1 MNRTYEIIRGTV
13 ILLIFGAAV
22 IWVMARSLKRAEDP
36 AALVFKWVL
45 TAGVLALLVFKVLPM
60 VAAGGYEAA
69 FGGVPFAAVCGLFL
83 AIIWRG
89 SITNLI
95 AKPLGDL
102 FDGGSEV
109 ADPGPFYSIALARQK
124 QSAFAEA
131 VAEVRRQLEKYP
143 HNYEGQMLLA
153 TIQAENL
160 NDLQAAQTT
169 IERLINQPG
178 HAPTNVTFAL
188 NSLADW
194 HLKYG
199 LDPDS
204 ARLALERVVQ
214 MFPETELALV
224 AKQRLAHLGSSQVL
238 AKMQDKQPIALP
250 SACKDMGLHPEQS
263 KAPSAEEDPT
273 VTAANF
279 LKHLEQHP
287 LDNHAREQLAR
298 IYADHYHR
306 IDLAADELEQ
316 LIAQPHQSPKEVA
329 RWLTM
334 LAEMQL
340 EITGD
345 RAGTHATLQRIIDR
359 FPNSGLADYALQHQT
374 GIDLDAAPPHKR
386 KALKLGSYEKDL
398 GLKSGV

>member
-1 MNRTYEIIRGTV
+1 MNKTYEIIRGTV
-13 ILLIFGAAV
+13 ILVVFVALA
-22 IWVMARSLKRAEDP
+22 IWVMSRWLKRSKDDSGVLITKWIAT
-36 AALVFKWVL
+36 ALVLFVYYA
-45 TAGVLALLVFKVLPM
+45 TAGDGLPGLMVAVFCGGVLAVMWTGNICNF
-60 VAAGGYEAA
+60 
-69 FGGVPFAAVCGLFL
+69 F
-83 AIIWRG
+83 
-89 SITNLI
+89 

-102 FDGGSEV
+102 FDGGGDV

-124 QSAFAEA
+124 QSQFTEA
-131 VAEVRRQLEKYP
+131 VMEVRRQLEKYP
-143 HNYEGQMLLA
+143 HDYEGQMLLA

-160 NDLQAAQTT
+160 NDMQAAQTT

-214 MFPETELALV
+214 MFPETELAHV

-250 SACKDMGLHPEQS
+250 SASKEMGLHPEQS
-263 KAPSAEEDPT
+263 KAPPAEEDPT

-287 LDNHAREQLAR
+287 LDNHTREQLACNFAHQQR
-298 IYADHYHR
+298 R
-306 IDLAADELEQ
+306 LDLAAAELER
-316 LIAQPHQSPKEVA
+316 LIAQPHQSNKDVA

-345 RAGTHATLQRIIDR
+345 RAGAHATFQRIIDL
-359 FPNSGLADYALQHQT
+359 FPHSGLADYAQQHQT
-374 GIDLDAAPPHKR
+374 GIDLEAAPPHKK

-398 GLKSGV
+398 GLKSGR

>member
-1 MNRTYEIIRGTV
+1 MNTTYEIIRGTL
-13 ILLIFGAAV
+13 ILVLFAATTL
-22 IWVMARSLKRAEDP
+22 WVMSRSLKRSDDP

-45 TAGVLALLVFKVLPM
+45 TAGVLTLLVFVVMPI
-60 VAAGGYEAA
+60 VAKGGYVGA
-69 FGGVPFAAVCGLFL
+69 FAGVPMTAVCGLTL
-83 AIIWRG
+83 AIIWRHSIVDIVARPIGNLFTG
-89 SITNLI
+89 S
-95 AKPLGDL
+95 D
-102 FDGGSEV
+102 EV

-124 QSAFAEA
+124 QSQFAEA
-131 VAEVRRQLEKYP
+131 VVEVRRQLEKYP
-143 HNYEGQMLLA
+143 HDYEGQMLLA

-178 HAPTNVTFAL
+178 HTPTNVTFAL
-188 NSLADW
+188 NTLADW

-204 ARLALERVVQ
+204 ARLALERIGQ
-214 MFPETELALV
+214 MFPETEQALV

-238 AKMQDKQPIALP
+238 AKMQDRQPIALP
-250 SACKDMGLHPEQS
+250 SASKDMGLHPEQS
-263 KAPSAEEDPT
+263 KASPAGEDPT

-279 LKHLEQHP
+279 LKQLEQYP

-306 IDLAADELEQ
+306 IDLAAGELEQ
-316 LIAQPHQSPKEVA
+316 LIAQPHQSQKEVA

-345 RAGTHATLQRIIDR
+345 RVGAHATLQRIIDL
-359 FPNSGLADYALQHQT
+359 FPKSGLADYALQHQT

-386 KALKLGSYEKDL
+386 KALKLGTYEKDL
-398 GLKSGV
+398 GLKSGG

>member
-13 ILLIFGAAV
+13 ILVVFVALA
-22 IWVMARSLKRAEDP
+22 IWVMSRWLKRSKDDP
-36 AALVFKWVL
+36 GALITKWIATALVLFAYYATAGEGLPGLMVAVL
-45 TAGVLALLVFKVLPM
+45 CGGVLAVMWTGNICNF
-60 VAAGGYEAA
+60 
-69 FGGVPFAAVCGLFL
+69 F
-83 AIIWRG
+83 
-89 SITNLI
+89 

-102 FDGGSEV
+102 FDGSGEV

-124 QSAFAEA
+124 QSQFTEA

-143 HNYEGQMLLA
+143 HDYEGQMLLA
-153 TIQAENL
+153 TLQAENL

-169 IERLINQPG
+169 IDRLINQPG
-178 HAPTNVTFAL
+178 RAPANVSFAL

-214 MFPETELALV
+214 MFPDTDVSQV
-224 AKQRLAHLGSSQVL
+224 ARQRLAHLGSSQVL
-238 AKMQDKQPIALP
+238 AKMQDKQPITLP
-250 SACKDMGLHPEQS
+250 SASKDLGLHLEESP
-263 KAPSAEEDPT
+263 APLAEEDPT

-279 LKHLEQHP
+279 VKHLEQHP

-298 IYADHYHR
+298 LYADHYHR
-306 IDLAADELEQ
+306 IDLATGELEQ
-316 LIAQPHQSPKEVA
+316 LIAHPHQSNKDVA

-334 LAEMQL
+334 LAEMQF

-345 RAGTHATLQRIIDR
+345 RAGAHATLQRVIDL

-386 KALKLGSYEKDL
+386 KTLKLGSYEKDL
-398 GLKSGV
+398 GLKSGR